1 MARQSIRHSNVQL
14 WYSSHG
20 RGASKRDSINKQK
33 YDKRFVICIEKQQQ
47 LGKNEKKKK
56 KKRLFL
62 FKKKNHVK
70 RNSDESAS
78 SSETVIEHAYTL
90 IFSTQDETGQ
100 IHSTLNHVGGI
111 QMDQLIYMPD
121 PNMKN
126 STLFS

>member
-1 MARQSIRHSNVQL
+1 MISDLSFASRSNNN
-14 WYSSHG
+14 WG
-20 RGASKRDSINKQK
+20 KTKRRRRRKD
-33 YDKRFVICIEKQQQ
+33 YFY
-47 LGKNEKKKK
+47 L
-56 KKRLFL
+56 
-62 FKKKNHVK
+62 KKKNHVK